1 MCKTLVV
8 DFVDIINYVW
18 YNGGIINNR
27 KDNMKLKDEIAK
39 IENQS
44 KQIKEAREDIIKLMN
59 DLEV

>member
-1 MCKTLVV
+1 MWKTLVV
-8 DFVDIINYVW
+8 DIVDIVYYVW

>member
-1 MCKTLVV
+1 
-8 DFVDIINYVW
+8 
-18 YNGGIINNR
+18 
-27 KDNMKLKDEIAK
+27 MKLKDEIAK